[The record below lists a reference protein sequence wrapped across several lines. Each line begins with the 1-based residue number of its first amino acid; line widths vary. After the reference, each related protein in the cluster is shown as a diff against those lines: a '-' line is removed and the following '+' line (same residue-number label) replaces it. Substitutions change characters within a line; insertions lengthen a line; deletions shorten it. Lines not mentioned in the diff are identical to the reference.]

1 MTVQCYNISQWSR
14 QAIVNRNLTPAGLIQ
29 DRHLDIIPERSL
41 AFHQHNIYILDKAV
55 ITDPVISDI
64 ILYVLDQ
71 HIIPQRTIMQG
82 NMTKPAML
90 YQSSRQGKHLTKGS

>member
-1 MTVQCYNISQWSR
+1 MKPTGHRKSE
-14 QAIVNRNLTPAGLIQ
+14 LTPAGLIQ

-71 HIIPQRTIMQG
+71 HIIPNVQLCRVT
-82 NMTKPAML
+82 
-90 YQSSRQGKHLTKGS
+90 

>member
-1 MTVQCYNISQWSR
+1 MTVQCDNISQWSR

-55 ITDPVISDI
+55 ITDLVISDI

-71 HIIPQRTIMQG
+71 HIIPQRAIM
-82 NMTKPAML
+82 
-90 YQSSRQGKHLTKGS
+90 